1 MIHSAGPSAE
11 QESSLSKLD
20 EFLLALQIKQLYST
34 TTCGSWRVTFTLE
47 GAAQILVLYTRQT
60 KETLGASIH
69 VMWKWQRIVL

>member
-34 TTCGSWRVTFTLE
+34 TTCGS
-47 GAAQILVLYTRQT
+47 
-60 KETLGASIH
+60 
-69 VMWKWQRIVL
+69 